1 MSVVSVFNQKGGS
14 GKTMLSVH
22 LAVAAHLQG
31 LRTLVLDLDEQGSAM
46 NWYRVRTAAGAIPG
60 PVVAK
65 VPVASLDRAVAA
77 AQKEGFNLI
86 LIDCPPSVSP
96 ATAKMIGAADLVV
109 IPVTPEPFDL
119 AALPATLVLVGAKR
133 YAFVLSNCPPRAPE
147 IEGTRHKLLQMGK
160 PVYGPVNN
168 WRSMWRSLING
179 QSIAEFEPE
188 STPAKEIQVV
198 CDALLK
204 ELK

>member
-22 LAVAAHLQG
+22 LGVAAHLKG
-31 LRTLVLDLDEQGSAM
+31 LRVLVLDLDEQGSAS
-46 NWYRVRTAAGAIPG
+46 NWYRVRGTIPG
-60 PVVAK
+60 PVVAS
-65 VPVASLDRAVAA
+65 VPVASLDKAIAA
-77 AQKEGFNLI
+77 AIGQGFDLI

-96 ATAKMIGAADLVV
+96 ATAKMIGAAGLVV
-109 IPVTPEPFDL
+109 IPITPEPFDL

-133 YAFVLSNCPPRAPE
+133 YVFVLSNCPPRAPE
-147 IEGTRHKLLQMGK
+147 IEETRHKLLQMGK

-188 STPAKEIQVV
+188 SAPAKEIQAV